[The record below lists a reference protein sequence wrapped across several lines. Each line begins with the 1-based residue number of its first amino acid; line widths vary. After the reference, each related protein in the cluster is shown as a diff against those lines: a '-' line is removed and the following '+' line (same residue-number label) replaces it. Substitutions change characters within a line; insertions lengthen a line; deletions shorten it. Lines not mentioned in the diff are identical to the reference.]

1 MAVKLHSHGESP
13 PHTEKASSWSSGCS
27 RGGQRDTG
35 GVGLTEAEGT
45 GGEGEGGGERG
56 G

>member
-27 RGGQRDTG
+27 RGGQHDTG

-45 GGEGEGGGERG
+45 GGEGEGGGERRG
-56 G
+56 

>member
-13 PHTEKASSWSSGCS
+13 PHTEKASGCS

-35 GVGLTEAEGT
+35 GAGLTEAEGT
-45 GGEGEGGGERG
+45 GGEGEGGGERRG
-56 G
+56 